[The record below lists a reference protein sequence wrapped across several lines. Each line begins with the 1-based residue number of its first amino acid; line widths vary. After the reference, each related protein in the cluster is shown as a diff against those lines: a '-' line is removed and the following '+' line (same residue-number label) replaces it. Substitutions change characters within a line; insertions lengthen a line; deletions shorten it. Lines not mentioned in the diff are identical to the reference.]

1 MLQTSVRRGGDLDPP
16 VHATAGEI
24 AALGFSRPS
33 NRMEHLSKRSLYEC
47 VYIII
52 YLIILY
58 IHISI

>member
-1 MLQTSVRRGGDLDPP
+1 MLQTSVRRGRDIDLSIY
-16 VHATAGEI
+16 ATAGEI
-24 AALGFSRPS
+24 SVLGLSRSS

-58 IHISI
+58 IHTSI